1 MRIGE
6 LSRRSGVSR
15 DTLRYYERQGLI
27 QSAPGTDPTNN
38 YRHYPEESLLTLEMI
53 AEAQAAGLTIA
64 DLSIFIGQ
72 LQAADAE
79 DFDGEAFLQARI
91 EEVESRIAQARRFLT
106 TLRATKAALASDD
119 FPEPD

>member
-15 DTLRYYERQGLI
+15 DTLRFYERQGLI
-27 QSAPGTDPTNN
+27 QSEPGNDPTNT
-38 YRHYPEESLLTLEMI
+38 YRHYPEECLITLEMI
-53 AEAQAAGLTIA
+53 AEAQAAGLSIA

-79 DFDGEAFLQARI
+79 DFDSEAFLQARI
-91 EEVESRIAQARRFLT
+91 DEVEARIAQARRFLN
-106 TLRATKAALASDD
+106 TLRATKAALASDS
-119 FPEPD
+119 FPEPE